1 MSVPVV
7 LLTGFLGSGKTTL
20 LSRALQRID
29 GRGVAV
35 VVNELGEVG
44 LDHHLL
50 RLVAEDVVVLPGGC
64 ICCSLRNDLVT
75 TLDELHDAMTR
86 GVVPALT
93 RVVLETTGIADPAP
107 LLSTLAGEAR
117 ERGRFH
123 LSALVTTVD
132 AVAGAATLG
141 REPEARLQVA
151 LADRIVLTKCDDP
164 AAQPAELEVLLDR
177 LAPGVPR
184 VRAFHG
190 DVPTEVL
197 LEAALRD
204 IDGYVRV
211 WLGLEA
217 ERADAHRGHVH
228 HDHVHPHG
236 VDRISCTLDEPVS
249 LPAFLLWL
257 SFLTQMDGER
267 VLRVK
272 ALVLAEGEPLPL
284 VVQSS
289 QHVVHPVFTLRRW
302 PAGRIATHV
311 TVLTRGL
318 DAARRAAI
326 LASLHALAQPRQ
338 ASASA

>member
-29 GRGVAV
+29 RRGVVV

-64 ICCSLRNDLVT
+64 VCCSIRNDLVT
-75 TLDELHDAMTR
+75 TLDELHDAMAR
-86 GVVPALT
+86 GAIPEIT

-107 LLSTLAGEAR
+107 LLATLAGEAR

-132 AVAGAATLG
+132 TVAGAATLA
-141 REPEARLQVA
+141 RHAEARLQVA
-151 LADRIVLTKCDDP
+151 LADRIALTKCDDP
-164 AAQPAELEVLLDR
+164 AAQPAELEGILAE

-184 VRAFHG
+184 IRSCHG
-190 DVPTEVL
+190 EVPVETL
-197 LEAALRD
+197 LDPAIRE
-204 IDGYVRV
+204 IDSYVRI
-211 WLGLEA
+211 WLGREG
-217 ERADAHRGHVH
+217 ERADAHHGHAH
-228 HDHVHPHG
+228 GDHAHPHG
-236 VDRISCTLDEPVS
+236 VDRIACTIEAPVS

-289 QHVVHPVFTLRRW
+289 QHVVHPVFSLRRW
-302 PAGRIATHV
+302 PAGQVATHV
-311 TVLTRGL
+311 TLLTRGL
-318 DAARRAAI
+318 DVRRRAAI
-326 LASLHALAQPRQ
+326 VASLHALGQPQR
-338 ASASA
+338 ASAPV